1 MAVVLLLEDD
11 PGLQYVFSEALEDAG
26 HDVHVAS
33 DNDQAMSALRRCT
46 PDVLL
51 LDLMIQGG
59 LSTDVANYAVYSAP
73 DAGVIYMT
81 GSGLFP
87 KGELFGMS
95 RHARMVLRKPVD
107 IKELTTMVAHVTVR
121 EPTERVPMPS

>member
-1 MAVVLLLEDD
+1 MSDVLLLEDD
-11 PGLQYVFSEALEDAG
+11 GGLQFALSEALTGEG
-26 HDVHVAS
+26 HTVHVAS
-33 DNDQAMSALRRCT
+33 DNESAMNLLRRKT

-51 LDLMIQGG
+51 LDLMIGGG

-73 DAGVIYMT
+73 HAAVIFMT

-95 RHARMVLRKPVD
+95 RNARWILRKPVNID
-107 IKELTTMVAHVTVR
+107 ELTTMISHVTNR
-121 EPTERVPMPS
+121 EVAETI

>member
-1 MAVVLLLEDD
+1 MADVLLLEDD
-11 PGLQYVFSEALEDAG
+11 PGLQFVLREALSGEG
-26 HDVHVAS
+26 HVVYVAS
-33 DNDQAMSALRRCT
+33 DNESAMNVLRRRT

-51 LDLMIQGG
+51 LDLMIGGG

-73 DAGVIYMT
+73 SAAVIFMT

-95 RHARMVLRKPVD
+95 RNARWVLRKPVD
-107 IKELTTMVAHVTVR
+107 IGELTTMISHVTSDEVAQSLVHSR
-121 EPTERVPMPS
+121 

>member
-11 PGLQYVFSEALEDAG
+11 PGLQFTYCEALEDAG

-33 DNDQAMSALRRCT
+33 DNDQAMCQLRRCT

-59 LSTDVANYAVYSAP
+59 LSTDVANYAGYAAP
-73 DAGVIYMT
+73 EAEVIYMT

-95 RHARMVLRKPVD
+95 QNARMVLRKPVD
-107 IKELTTMVAHVTVR
+107 MTELTNMVAHVVVEEETAPTV
-121 EPTERVPMPS
+121 